1 MWRSE
6 NIDCRTCALVVITVQ
21 LVAVGTGS
29 RQRHTVLTTTAA
41 TIGNPVP
48 VPTVGQR
55 EKIAEFQR

>member
-29 RQRHTVLTTTAA
+29 RLSGSDTLR
-41 TIGNPVP
+41 
-48 VPTVGQR
+48 
-55 EKIAEFQR
+55 